1 MVKICLYLIFVIFV
15 FRLKSC
21 PVGVFA
27 SRRPPHLPR
36 RPHRH
41 LRCPP
46 PPAHHSHPSPTR
58 SPITPPAH
66 PHCPPPTCPST
77 TLVLVLLC

>member
-1 MVKICLYLIFVIFV
+1 MYGKNLFVSDFCYICVQIKKL
-15 FRLKSC
+15 S
-21 PVGVFA
+21 
-27 SRRPPHLPR
+27 
-36 RPHRH
+36 
-41 LRCPP
+41 CPP
-46 PPAHHSHPSPTR
+46 PPPHHSHPSPTR